1 VKLEKTEYVAKVH
14 SVQ

>member
-1 VKLEKTEYVAKVH
+1 VKLEKTEYGAKVH